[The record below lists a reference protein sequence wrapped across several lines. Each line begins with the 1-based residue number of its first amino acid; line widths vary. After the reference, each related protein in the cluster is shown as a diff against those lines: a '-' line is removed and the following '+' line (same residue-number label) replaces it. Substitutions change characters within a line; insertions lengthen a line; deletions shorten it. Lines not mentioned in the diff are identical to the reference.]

1 MANVSVY
8 NMDGQE
14 VGTMELSD
22 EIFAAPV
29 KENLVH
35 QAVVLHLANMR
46 QGTQKAKTRSEVSG
60 GGIKPWRQ
68 KGTGH
73 ARQGSIRAP
82 QWRHG
87 GVVFAPVPRDYSFKM
102 NRKEKRAALKS
113 VLTSKLQESNL
124 IVVDSIAFDDIKTK
138 NMVRVMKALKAEKAY
153 VVLNGADRNVFLST
167 RHLPNVRLSQAGTLS
182 VYDILKYEK
191 LVLTQDAVRTIEEV
205 FA

>member
-8 NMDGQE
+8 NMDGQT
-14 VGTMELSD
+14 VGTMDLSD
-22 EIFAAPV
+22 AVFGAPL

-35 QAVVLHLANMR
+35 QAVVQHLANKR
-46 QGTQKAKTRSEVSG
+46 QGTQKAKTRGEVSG

-87 GVVFAPVPRDYSFKM
+87 GVVFAPTPRDYSFKM
-102 NRKEKRAALKS
+102 NKKEKKAAIRS
-113 VLTSKLQESNL
+113 ALTSKLQSEDL
-124 IVVDSIAFDDIKTK
+124 IVVDKIAFDDAKTK
-138 NMVRVMKALKAEKAY
+138 NMVRVMKNLGADKAY
-153 VVLNGADRNVFLST
+153 VVLEGADRNVFLST
-167 RHLPNVRLSQAGTLS
+167 RNLQEVKLSHAGSLS
-182 VYDILKYEK
+182 VYDILKYKK
-191 LVLTQDAVRTIEEV
+191 LILTQDAVKAIEEV